1 MTDAPAETPASASLL
16 EDAARLATAAN
27 EKLGEAMAIA
37 EQTRRDAAFNADRQ
51 WFKSRPDRGFR
62 ARLATAQEIE
72 DLHTSKAWPPGG
84 EIDGGCFVYAVVK
97 HESPA
102 RLEALY
108 FVLPPPRPGAAGGR
122 SNGCGATRGRGS
134 LRLRGERGSE
144 LHK

>member
-1 MTDAPAETPASASLL
+1 MANIETRYRNPPMTEPDETPAIASLL
-16 EDAARLATAAN
+16 DEAARLATAAN

-84 EIDGGCFVYAVVK
+84 EIDGGC
-97 HESPA
+97 
-102 RLEALY
+102 
-108 FVLPPPRPGAAGGR
+108 
-122 SNGCGATRGRGS
+122 
-134 LRLRGERGSE
+134 
-144 LHK
+144 